1 MQTYALPSDEEMVIR
16 LEFVLEFIENNLEN
30 FPQYQPY
37 WKKADAD
44 AGNAGFIAQKILSEI
59 AWLLLVCERAPDL
72 PASTRTTVDRIGGTL
87 NRLLRDDANL
97 TLAMKNSQHAASF
110 AIAHFALTQLGY
122 TDDLWD
128 RLIRRTLSGADSKER
143 YPYRILERLW
153 VMSLYGIPTDLSQET
168 VTQLSIL
175 SNDAHPL
182 TMTDSDA
189 YAYTHAP
196 MYLTDF
202 GRQPLP
208 QGIDVAHIRATLNS
222 AIAWQLIQRNY
233 DLLGEFVLVS
243 LLVSHEVSDE
253 AAYGISTF
261 FSVWDELGFLP
272 SPSFDEGTFSRL
284 PVAERPAYAF
294 SELYHTNL
302 VAGLLCASWI
312 SQPPTRTPN
321 TPTRSTRHDAEWY
334 QQLDNMRTRAEAY
347 CGTLEAIPALD
358 DTVNIA
364 EAVETVFTWIDQLK
378 DGNYTLAP
386 GWEAGLRRVSQQA
399 DETQLR
405 ILLEGTLITA
415 VRAYNLPL
423 LANCLLLWAQARLP
437 INTTLMQTLQ
447 FLQAQQLPSGAIGAP
462 FLNADMR
469 QNEQAITLARS
480 WVTCLQ
486 ALQTYVVEAVV

>member
-1 MQTYALPSDEEMVIR
+1 MQTYALPSDEEMALR
-16 LEFVLEFIENNLEN
+16 LEFVLEFIENNLKN

-37 WKKADAD
+37 WKKADTES
-44 AGNAGFIAQKILSEI
+44 GNAGFIAQKILSEI
-59 AWLLLVCERAPDL
+59 AWLLLVCERAPEL
-72 PASTRTTVDRIGGTL
+72 PASIRGTVDRIGETL
-87 NRLLRDDANL
+87 NHLLRDDANL
-97 TLAMKNSQHAASF
+97 TLAMKNSQHATSF

-122 TDDLWD
+122 ADDFWD
-128 RLIRRTLSGADSKER
+128 TMIRRTLSGADSKER

-153 VMSLYGIPTDLSQET
+153 VMSLYGIPPNLSQET

-208 QGIDVAHIRATLNS
+208 QGMDVGHIRETINS
-222 AIAWQLIQRNY
+222 AIAWQLVQRNY

-243 LLVSHEVSDE
+243 LLVSHEISDE
-253 AAYGISTF
+253 SAYGISTF

-284 PVAERPAYAF
+284 PAAERPAYAF

-312 SQPPTRTPN
+312 SQPPTRTPA
-321 TPTRSTRHDAEWY
+321 TVAPSTSHDAGWY
-334 QQLDNMRTRAEAY
+334 QQLEDMSSRAEAY
-347 CGTLEAIPALD
+347 CGTLEAMPVPD
-358 DTVNIA
+358 DPVNIA

-386 GWEAGLRRVSQQA
+386 GWEMGLRRVNPQA
-399 DETQLR
+399 DNTQLR
-405 ILLEGTLITA
+405 VLLEGTLITA

-423 LANCLLLWAQARLP
+423 LANCLLLWARARLP
-437 INTTLMQTLQ
+437 INTTLIQTLD

-469 QNEQAITLARS
+469 QSEQAITLARS
-480 WVTCLQ
+480 WVTCLR
-486 ALQTYVVEAVV
+486 ALQAYLAEAVV